1 MKYGVFG
8 VGRAGRVHAKIVQ
21 DLGHEIVC
29 IGDRR
34 EGASIKTKELLSLKC
49 DMHNSPED
57 MVSAH
62 PEIEAAIVASPTHDH
77 ARDALVFIKAGI
89 PVYLEKPLTD
99 DLTESF
105 DFIATIG
112 EEDIVLQIGLQRR
125 FDEALCYAK
134 SLLDDGLIG
143 EIREIRDILRDKNPP
158 PPTYSS
164 KGIIIDMGIHIAD
177 EAIWLTEEFPNSVWG
192 RIFEVKDY
200 KSPIDEGGNTAFV
213 GFTTPSGIIGRLDMS
228 RTHSSGYNNETYIIG
243 TEGTLH
249 VGRFAGYP
257 GPIPV
262 ELWKSDGTL
271 HELSRTFE
279 MSYPEG
285 EYPEFLPR
293 FEKAFIQ
300 AHKHFA
306 SDVENNEPF
315 RVTQNDVLQ
324 AQVFVEAAH
333 RSALENAKVYEI
345 SYSPNLEEFRELCR
359 KNNLL
364 D

>member
-1 MKYGVFG
+1 MKYGLFG
-8 VGRAGRVHAKIVQ
+8 AGRAGRVHAKIVM

-29 IGDRR
+29 IGDRL
-34 EGASIKTKELLSLKC
+34 EGASLKTQELLSLDC
-49 DMHNSPED
+49 DIHNSPED
-57 MVSAH
+57 MISVH
-62 PEIEAAIVASPTHDH
+62 PEIEAAIVASHTKDH
-77 ARDALVFIKAGI
+77 ARDALPFIKAGI

-99 DLTESF
+99 DLNKAF
-105 DFIATIG
+105 DFIANIG
-112 EEDIVLQIGLQRR
+112 NQDNILQIGLQRR

-134 SLLDDGLIG
+134 DLLDKGLIG
-143 EIREIRDILRDKNPP
+143 EIREIRSILRDQYPP

-164 KGIIIDMGIHIAD
+164 KGLIIDMGIHVAD
-177 EAIWLTEEFPNSVWG
+177 EAIWLTGEFPENVWG
-192 RIFEVKDY
+192 RVCTAKGY
-200 KSPIDEGGNTAFV
+200 VSPVYEGGNTAFV

-243 TEGTLH
+243 TEGTIH

-306 SDVENNEPF
+306 SAVENIEPF
-315 RVTQNDVLQ
+315 RVTQNDVIKT
-324 AQVFVEAAH
+324 QVFVEAAH
-333 RSALENAKVYEI
+333 RSALEDAKVFKL
-345 SYSPNLEEFRELCR
+345 SYSQDLEEFREICQ

-364 D
+364 N

>member
-8 VGRAGRVHAKIVQ
+8 AGRAGRVHAKIVM

-34 EGASIKTKELLSLKC
+34 EGASLKTKEVLSLNC
-49 DMHNSPED
+49 DSYSSPEQ

-62 PEIEAAIVASPTHDH
+62 PEIEAAIVASHTKDH
-77 ARDALVFIKAGI
+77 AHDALPFIKAGI

-99 DLTESF
+99 DLPESF
-105 DFIATIG
+105 DFIEQIG
-112 EEDIVLQIGLQRR
+112 RGDNVLQIGLQRR

-134 SLLDDGLIG
+134 NLLDKGLIG
-143 EIREIRDILRDKNPP
+143 EIREIRNILRDKYPP
-158 PPTYSS
+158 PPSYSS
-164 KGIIIDMGIHIAD
+164 KGLIIDMGIHVAD
-177 EAIWLTEEFPNSVWG
+177 EAIWLTGEFPEKVWG
-192 RIFEVKDY
+192 RVCEAKGY
-200 KSPIDEGGNTAFV
+200 ESPIDEGGNTAFV
-213 GFTTPSGIIGRLDMS
+213 GFTTPSAVIGRLDMS

-243 TEGTLH
+243 TNGTLH

-262 ELWKSDGTL
+262 ELWTSEGKL
-271 HELSRTFE
+271 HPASRTFE
-279 MSYPEG
+279 MSYLEG
-285 EYPEFLPR
+285 DYPEFLPR

-306 SDVENNEPF
+306 YAVENKEPF
-315 RVTQNDVLQ
+315 RVTQNDVIQ

-333 RSALENAKVYEI
+333 RSALDNAKIYQI
-345 SYSPNLEEFRELCR
+345 SYSDDLEEFRVMCYGS
-359 KNNLL
+359 NLL

>member
-8 VGRAGRVHAKIVQ
+8 AGRAGRVHAKIVM

-34 EGASIKTKELLSLKC
+34 EGASLKTKEVLSLNC
-49 DMHNSPED
+49 DSYSSPEQK
-57 MVSAH
+57 VSAH
-62 PEIEAAIVASPTHDH
+62 PEIEAAIVASHTKDH
-77 ARDALVFIKAGI
+77 AHDALPFIKAGI

-99 DLTESF
+99 DLPESF
-105 DFIATIG
+105 DFIEQIG
-112 EEDIVLQIGLQRR
+112 RGDNVLQIGLQRR

-134 SLLDDGLIG
+134 NLLDKGLIG
-143 EIREIRDILRDKNPP
+143 EIREIRNILRDKYPP
-158 PPTYSS
+158 PPSYSS
-164 KGIIIDMGIHIAD
+164 KGLIIDMGIHVAD
-177 EAIWLTEEFPNSVWG
+177 EAIWLTGEFPEKVWG
-192 RIFEVKDY
+192 RVCEAKGY
-200 KSPIDEGGNTAFV
+200 ESPIDEGGNTAFV
-213 GFTTPSGIIGRLDMS
+213 GFTTPSAVIGRLDMS

-243 TEGTLH
+243 TNGTLH

-262 ELWKSDGTL
+262 ELWTSEGKL
-271 HELSRTFE
+271 HPASRTFE
-279 MSYPEG
+279 MSYLEG
-285 EYPEFLPR
+285 DYPEFLPR

-306 SDVENNEPF
+306 YAVENKEPF
-315 RVTQNDVLQ
+315 RVTQNDVIQ

-333 RSALENAKVYEI
+333 RSALDNAKIYQI
-345 SYSPNLEEFRELCR
+345 SYSDDLEEFREMCYGS
-359 KNNLL
+359 NLL

>member
-8 VGRAGRVHAKIVQ
+8 AGRAGRVHAKIVM

-34 EGASIKTKELLSLKC
+34 EGASLKTKEVLSLNC
-49 DMHNSPED
+49 DSYSSPEQ

-62 PEIEAAIVASPTHDH
+62 PEIEAAIVASHTKDH
-77 ARDALVFIKAGI
+77 AHDALPFIKAGI

-99 DLTESF
+99 DLPESF
-105 DFIATIG
+105 DFIEQIG
-112 EEDIVLQIGLQRR
+112 RGDNILQIGLQRR

-134 SLLDDGLIG
+134 NLLDKGLIG
-143 EIREIRDILRDKNPP
+143 EIREIRNILRDKYPP
-158 PPTYSS
+158 PPSYSS
-164 KGIIIDMGIHIAD
+164 KGLIIDMGIHVAD
-177 EAIWLTEEFPNSVWG
+177 EAIWLTGEFPEKVWG
-192 RIFEVKDY
+192 RVCEAKGY
-200 KSPIDEGGNTAFV
+200 ESPIDEGGNTAFV
-213 GFTTPSGIIGRLDMS
+213 GFTTPSAVIGRLDMS

-243 TEGTLH
+243 TNGTLH

-262 ELWKSDGTL
+262 ELWTSEGKL
-271 HELSRTFE
+271 HPASRTFE
-279 MSYPEG
+279 MSYLEG
-285 EYPEFLPR
+285 DYPEFLPR

-306 SDVENNEPF
+306 YAVENKEPF
-315 RVTQNDVLQ
+315 RVTQNDVIQ

-333 RSALENAKVYEI
+333 RSALDNAKIYQI
-345 SYSPNLEEFRELCR
+345 SYSDDLEEFREMCYGS
-359 KNNLL
+359 NLL